1 MTGGNLLAGPDPR
14 AGAESL
20 RHHLGRLGPLPAAGP
35 DLIGMIERSGLLGR
49 GGASFPVGTK
59 WRAVASGSGP
69 GAVLANGSEG
79 EPLSRKDQ
87 VLMCAR
93 PHVVL
98 DGAFLA
104 AEAVG
109 AERVIFYLGE
119 DHPEAAAAITRALSE
134 RPSVRRPR
142 AEIALAPAGYVTGEE
157 SAAVNFVNTGAA
169 LPIAIP
175 PRPFERGVDGRP
187 TLVQNVE
194 SLAHAALIARRGDE
208 WFRSLGHGSAAG
220 TVLLTI
226 GGAVR
231 YPGVVEVAAGLTV
244 GEVLGLAG
252 GTDGNAR
259 AVLLGGYFGSW
270 VGAGEAHDL
279 RIDSAGLRA
288 TGRSL
293 GCGVVWVLPEAASP
307 VAETARVVRYLA
319 GESASQ
325 CGPCFFGLRALAD
338 ACERIAA
345 GSSHGQ
351 DLEHLRRWSD
361 EVAGRGAC
369 RHPDGAVGFLR
380 SALQVFHDEFDAA
393 CGRARAGILRA

>member
-1 MTGGNLLAGPDPR
+1 MTGSSLLAGPDPR
-14 AGAESL
+14 AGAEGL
-20 RHHLGRLGPLPAAGP
+20 QHHLGRVGPLPAAGP
-35 DLIGMIERSGLLGR
+35 DLIGVIERSGLLGR

-59 WRAVASGSGP
+59 WRAVASSPGP
-69 GAVLANGSEG
+69 AVVLANGSEG

-93 PHVVL
+93 PHLVL

-104 AEAVG
+104 ADAVG
-109 AERVIFYLGE
+109 ADRVVIYLGE
-119 DHPEAAAAITRALSE
+119 DHPEAAAAMTRALQE
-134 RPSVRRPR
+134 RPADRRR
-142 AEIALAPAGYVTGEE
+142 AEIVLAPAGYVTGEE
-157 SAAVNFVNTGAA
+157 SAAVNFVNTGAS
-169 LPIAIP
+169 LPIAVP

-231 YPGVVEVAAGLTV
+231 YPGVVEVAAGLPV
-244 GEVLGLAG
+244 GDVLGLAG
-252 GTDGNAR
+252 GTDGGAR

-270 VGAGEAHDL
+270 VEAGEANDL
-279 RIDSAGLRA
+279 RVDASGLRA
-288 TGRSL
+288 AGRSL
-293 GCGVVWVLPEAASP
+293 GCGVLWVLPETASP

-351 DLEHLRRWSD
+351 DLERLRRWSA

-380 SALQVFHDEFDAA
+380 SALQVFDDEFEAA
-393 CGRARAGILRA
+393 CGRTRAGALRA